1 MNRMRRLLAATRE
14 DERGV
19 EAVAMLI
26 VIPVLCVLIFA
37 LLDIGMMVRTRV
49 LVENVA
55 RDTVRRAASDGGNY
69 NPRTNPY
76 GKAWDTIALG
86 TLYKNGK
93 CTQSRCTSK
102 PTVNC
107 KKVTPPSG
115 ASYTSNTVRKS
126 GDLIT
131 CTVVYPYKAINTA
144 LLNSNMGLGFG
155 KMLGGFTVTMTAR
168 AETGTQG

>member
-1 MNRMRRLLAATRE
+1 MNRMRSLISRNRD

-37 LLDIGMMVRTRV
+37 LIDIGMMIRTRV
-49 LVENVA
+49 AVENVA
-55 RDTVRRAASDGGNY
+55 RDTVRRAASDGGNF

-76 GKAWDTIALG
+76 GKAWDTIALD
-86 TLYKNGK
+86 TLYKSGK
-93 CTQSRCTSK
+93 CTQSKCTSK

-107 KKVTPPSG
+107 RRVTPPTG
-115 ASYTSNTVRKS
+115 AAYTSNTVRKS
-126 GDLIT
+126 GDLLT
-131 CTVVYPYKAINTA
+131 CTVTYPYKPINGA
-144 LLNSNMGLGFG
+144 LLNSKMGLGFG
-155 KMLGGFTVTMTAR
+155 KMLGPFTVTMTAR